1 MDAAGQNATRRALEI
16 AGSVGL
22 KLRVALLG
30 EGKDPDEFVNLHGGD
45 EYLEVIDQAV
55 PALDYL
61 FQALRTQYDGATL
74 EGQQKILNEMF
85 AVLAV
90 QDNTYQFNSFIRK
103 MARTL
108 HMDEGLIRSEAIR
121 YTKKIIPVY
130 IYHPMYMA
138 RKELVPSAPMMGVS
152 EGWNRNC

>member
-1 MDAAGQNATRRALEI
+1 MEPWWQNATRRALEI

-61 FQALRTQYDGATL
+61 FQALRTQYD
-74 EGQQKILNEMF
+74 
-85 AVLAV
+85 
-90 QDNTYQFNSFIRK
+90 DR
-103 MARTL
+103 
-108 HMDEGLIRSEAIR
+108 
-121 YTKKIIPVY
+121 
-130 IYHPMYMA
+130 
-138 RKELVPSAPMMGVS
+138 
-152 EGWNRNC
+152 

>member
-61 FQALRTQYDGATL
+61 FQSLRTQYDGATL
-74 EGQQKILNEMF
+74 EGQQKF
-85 AVLAV
+85 
-90 QDNTYQFNSFIRK
+90 K
-103 MARTL
+103 
-108 HMDEGLIRSEAIR
+108 
-121 YTKKIIPVY
+121 
-130 IYHPMYMA
+130 
-138 RKELVPSAPMMGVS
+138 
-152 EGWNRNC
+152 